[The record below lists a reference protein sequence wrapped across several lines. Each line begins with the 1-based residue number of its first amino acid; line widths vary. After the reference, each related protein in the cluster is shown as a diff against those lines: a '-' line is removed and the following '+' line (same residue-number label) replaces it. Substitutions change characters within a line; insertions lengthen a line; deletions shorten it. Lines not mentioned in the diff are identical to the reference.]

1 LHARNIDDASS
12 IITQYRI
19 GQPVACIVLQPLLK
33 TGQTMTKHYIAIM
46 LLAVVACGKKQ
57 ERAATGSASA
67 NTGSAVV
74 ANGVTEPI
82 AKTATLSPKIKA
94 ARCGEPCLFLTDTPL
109 DKLQDV
115 YRAECAGMETKDLGF
130 SDCKQMDY
138 VRNCVYAAHGLVY
151 KKKRWKT
158 RFEAKPW
165 YEANPA
171 VEAKTALGSVELANI
186 HELHQRAKACK
197 HGMQISGADFEKIK
211 ALFASLD
218 KTPDSVAMLFQ
229 GEKTTAAD
237 FGKQLREELT
247 LKDTTKRIDLT
258 KLDLVNAD
266 YVKDINDDLVQ
277 EQVGAAADII
287 KATPKARTVV
297 INADSG
303 FVGDEENPISE
314 GTYIVVVFDAT
325 DNIVAVGAQHYLYD

>member
-1 LHARNIDDASS
+1 
-12 IITQYRI
+12 
-19 GQPVACIVLQPLLK
+19 
-33 TGQTMTKHYIAIM
+33 MTKHYIAIIF
-46 LLAVVACGKKQ
+46 AVVACGKKQ
-57 ERAATGSASA
+57 ETPTTGSA
-67 NTGSAVV
+67 NNGSAVV
-74 ANGVTEPI
+74 VNSVTEPI

-130 SDCKQMDY
+130 ADCKQMDY

-171 VEAKTALGSVELANI
+171 VEAKTALGSVELAN
-186 HELHQRAKACK
+186 
-197 HGMQISGADFEKIK
+197 GMQISGADFEKIK

-229 GEKTTAAD
+229 GVKTTAAD

-314 GTYIVVVFDAT
+314 GTYIVIVFDAT
-325 DNIVAVGAQHYLYD
+325 DTIVAVGAQHYLYD